1 MKYPFWR
8 LLDPSVRL
16 ELRLPHDP
24 AAPPQGEVLDLS
36 KRSLQ
41 DLYLSNQ
48 REKGVSFPVGWAFR
62 QFLLWSWLPWTVGF
76 PHTASEQ
83 DV

>member
-1 MKYPFWR
+1 MKYPLWR

-16 ELRLPHDP
+16 ELRFPRCP

-36 KRSLQ
+36 KRSYRTYTCEIRGKKVFSSQWDGPSDSSVVVL
-41 DLYLSNQ
+41 
-48 REKGVSFPVGWAFR
+48 V
-62 QFLLWSWLPWTVGF
+62 PWTVGF

-83 DV
+83 RI